1 MGTIIY
7 NTLLFI
13 LNIKETELLL
23 EQMVTLV
30 KSMKYYGKEEKG
42 DTITLW
48 SEYKY
53 RIQGYSKVNQNNF
66 WEKWYQMDI
75 KNKDQLSQ
83 EKTIF
88 TICDYMIELELD
100 KHFIKNVMQGI
111 AENQF
116 GKDSVKLGSITENIL
131 EKIKQAKYLRAT
143 LTKI

>member
-1 MGTIIY
+1 MEW
-7 NTLLFI
+7 
-13 LNIKETELLL
+13 IKSRL
-23 EQMVTLV
+23 
-30 KSMKYYGKEEKG
+30 
-42 DTITLW
+42 
-48 SEYKY
+48 
-53 RIQGYSKVNQNNF
+53 QGNSKVNQNNF
-66 WEKWYQMDI
+66 WEKWFKMEI
-75 KNKDQLSQ
+75 KDSENNKDKIIS
-83 EKTIF
+83 